1 MTRILKQSDINFI
14 ISELKAGRIVAFAT
28 DTVFGVGVVY
38 NNYQAVKRLK
48 AAKGR
53 DENKPFP
60 LMVYNSSQMH
70 QVAFLNEREERIVD
84 TLGGAVGRITHGLT
98 DGSGG
103 DRHPDHTQL
112 LFGCLSRW
120 YYYPG
125 NYIRQYAWPYGG
137 EQRNYDGA

>member
-28 DTVFGVGVVY
+28 DTVFGVGVIY

-70 QVAFLNEREERIVD
+70 QVAFLNEREEKILKLIAADANITVTEIANKLNVNEKTIKRDI
-84 TLGGAVGRITHGLT
+84 TALKGKNILEREGSKKSGAWFLK
-98 DGSGG
+98 
-103 DRHPDHTQL
+103 
-112 LFGCLSRW
+112 
-120 YYYPG
+120 
-125 NYIRQYAWPYGG
+125 
-137 EQRNYDGA
+137 